1 MFHYWHRQ
9 TLDWGGILLDQN
21 NEYSVKSARDR
32 SKLHRGELFVYYEH
46 HFSELTGMK
55 KDRLRTILRRV
66 KLSHQ
71 DDEDDSLS
79 VTHAWRFP
87 LVRSRAE
94 AGKKIHARHIRPS
107 DYTWCLRKGL
117 VGRMNLHFLIQGS
130 FNCQQQEISLN
141 YSQASRFSIW
151 LLIEYKQKSEAW
163 LISSMVFFT
172 ESVL

>member
-1 MFHYWHRQ
+1 M
-9 TLDWGGILLDQN
+9 
-21 NEYSVKSARDR
+21 
-32 SKLHRGELFVYYEH
+32 HRGELFVYYEH

-107 DYTWCLRKGL
+107 DYT
-117 VGRMNLHFLIQGS
+117 
-130 FNCQQQEISLN
+130 
-141 YSQASRFSIW
+141 
-151 LLIEYKQKSEAW
+151 
-163 LISSMVFFT
+163 
-172 ESVL
+172 